1 MRERTWCL
9 VGLHTVWCRLALEG
23 IRMPAESESE
33 ADEAEEN
40 KEAVEDNEGM
50 DDEVPEQ
57 VLALCATVRQ
67 VIEGTTL
74 PRGGADMFHEGWC

>member
-1 MRERTWCL
+1 M
-9 VGLHTVWCRLALEG
+9 EG